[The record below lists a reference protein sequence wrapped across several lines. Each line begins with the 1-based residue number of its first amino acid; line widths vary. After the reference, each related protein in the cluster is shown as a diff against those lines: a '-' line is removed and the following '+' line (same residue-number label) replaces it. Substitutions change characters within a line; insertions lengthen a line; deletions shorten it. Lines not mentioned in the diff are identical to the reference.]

1 MLNIINSF
9 QNKDGYSNQLF
20 QNIYSTNNSK
30 LNNLQQKESQKNGI
44 SNYANENKD
53 LGKNI
58 EQENNKFIIN
68 EKTQNIQLMT
78 IIKRDEKDLKKVLLE
93 IKVQNYF
100 ENKNIISIEITDNNA
115 PLFLYFLKID
125 EEDYQR
131 LKKEQSLFIE
141 FKNFSDFIFKM
152 LNNCLKEN
160 FSCFIIIN
168 KNDDATMIIEEKTQF
183 RKLNHLTLKLN
194 SLNKNELKNHINKI
208 MNEYKEKYEKEL
220 IKNKEI
226 IEDFNKLKN
235 EKNILE
241 TNYQNL
247 QIDINKKIEKI
258 LNEKNN
264 ELNILKES
272 VAQKNEE
279 INKLKLNSDKL
290 KDDISKLNLEN
301 SNMQKSYKELE
312 EKYNN
317 INIEL
322 EKRDKIITE
331 IKISNEELN
340 KQISN
345 IKIKID
351 ELENKN
357 NDLEKEKEKN
367 DAIIKNLRLINVK
380 FENKLKLSI
389 NEINKAND
397 IIEKFQNEIKNQKVK
412 IKSLK
417 NEIKEKNNL
426 INSNQIIINN
436 KENEI
441 NNLKIQNNEKEEEL
455 ILLKENSKINDN
467 KNDFEIIE
475 NLKTQSIIN
484 NDNYEKENISNTK
497 FENQSEKDNNNFNQ
511 SNSDYNPSYFFTFY
525 NNIQVNSTR
534 QSNNK
539 KNKFNQFMKVENEN
553 KNENNKEINPK
564 EDKEIKNDEF
574 NYENLGINN
583 INSYQFREIKG
594 SYFNEHPKRK
604 DYFSNLKFSL
614 NNSGLANILNQ
625 NQ

>member
-9 QNKDGYSNQLF
+9 QNKDGYSNPLF
-20 QNIYSTNNSK
+20 QKMYTTNNSK
-30 LNNLQQKESQKNGI
+30 INNEQQKEVQKNSI
-44 SNYANENKD
+44 SNYTNENKD
-53 LGKNI
+53 LNNDLN
-58 EQENNKFIIN
+58 QENNKFIIN
-68 EKTQNIQLMT
+68 EKANQIELIT
-78 IIKRDEKDLKKVLLE
+78 IIKKDEEDLKNISLC
-93 IKVQNYF
+93 IKIQNYF
-100 ENKNIISIEITDNNA
+100 DDKNIISIEVTDNDD
-115 PLFLYFLKID
+115 PLLLYYLKID

-141 FKNFSDFIFKM
+141 FKNFSDYIYKM

-160 FSCFIIIN
+160 FNCFIIIN
-168 KNDDATMIIEEKTQF
+168 KNDDATMIIEEQTQF

-194 SLNKNELKNHINKI
+194 SLSKKELKNHINKI

-220 IKNKEI
+220 IKNKEL
-226 IEDFNKLKN
+226 IENCDNLKKEKNLLEADFEKLKLENNHKN
-235 EKNILE
+235 EE
-241 TNYQNL
+241 
-247 QIDINKKIEKI
+247 I

-264 ELNILKES
+264 ELNILKENNQ
-272 VAQKNEE
+272 QKDEE
-279 INKLKLNSDKL
+279 INKLKLNLDNL
-290 KDDISKLNLEN
+290 KNDITKVNLEN
-301 SNMQKSYKELE
+301 SSIQKSYKELE
-312 EKYNN
+312 DKFNK

-322 EKRDKIITE
+322 EKKNKIISE
-331 IKISNEELN
+331 ISISNEELN
-340 KQISN
+340 KQISDM
-345 IKIKID
+345 KIKLD

-357 NDLEKEKEKN
+357 NELDKEKEKN
-367 DAIIKNLRLINVK
+367 ESIIKNLRLINVK

-397 IIEKFQNEIKNQKVK
+397 IIEKFQNELKNQKAK

-426 INSNQIIINN
+426 INNNQIILDN

-441 NNLKIQNNEKEEEL
+441 NDLKKQNDEKEEEI
-455 ILLKENSKINDN
+455 ILLKENSKINEI

-475 NLKTQSIIN
+475 NLKTESIIN
-484 NDNYEKENISNTK
+484 NDNCDKDDANNTK
-497 FENQSEKDNNNFNQ
+497 FENQADKDNNNFNQ

-539 KNKFNQFMKVENEN
+539 KNKFNQFNKIDIDNLINNE
-553 KNENNKEINPK
+553 KNQNQNQNQ
-564 EDKEIKNDEF
+564 EIKTNEF
-574 NYENLGINN
+574 NFENLGINN

-604 DYFSNLKFSL
+604 DYFSNLPYKF
-614 NNSGLANILNQ
+614 NKSGLNISNQ